1 MEPLICL
8 WPYVLTMNPTLSR
21 RVGRIMG
28 LLAMAIPWEEMAAF
42 IARVE
47 RAGGFA
53 DLPEADRQAILEAE
67 KAAMVLRS
75 QGAEEL
81 RSPETITDILPMIP

>member
-1 MEPLICL
+1 MD
-8 WPYVLTMNPTLSR
+8 PTLSR

-28 LLAMAIPWEEMAAF
+28 LLPLPWEEMAAF

-47 RAGGFA
+47 RAGSFA
-53 DLPEADRQAILEAE
+53 DLPEADRQAILAAE
-67 KAAMVLRS
+67 RAAMALRS
-75 QGAEEL
+75 QGAEEP

>member
-1 MEPLICL
+1 
-8 WPYVLTMNPTLSR
+8 
-21 RVGRIMG
+21 MG

-67 KAAMVLRS
+67 KAALVLRS
-75 QGAEEL
+75 QGAEGAEEP
-81 RSPETITDILPMIP
+81 RDHNGYIAHDPMIPYARKP